1 MKALASL
8 IADVLRNLDRA
19 DRIEVLRQEVE
30 LLAQTFPVSP

>member
-19 DRIEVLRQEVE
+19 DRIEVLRREVE
-30 LLAQTFPVSP
+30 LLARTFPVSP